1 MIIQPPGLELTSLA
15 SSLFFK
21 LGLIINHTR
30 VLFKMGVGN
39 ATIQS
44 GIGLPIVEG
53 GGRLMT
59 HSAGSGTT
67 QSIHSYV

>member
-1 MIIQPPGLELTSLA
+1 
-15 SSLFFK
+15 
-21 LGLIINHTR
+21 
-30 VLFKMGVGN
+30 MGVGN

-53 GGRLMT
+53 GGCLMT